1 MITNIVL
8 ILAAFIVISF
18 AMRYLKASKTVQG
31 KLVVITGG
39 SQGIGFELAT
49 NMVKRGAHVIVIA
62 RN

>member
-8 ILAAFIVISF
+8 ILAVLIVISF
-18 AMRYLKASKTVQG
+18 AMRYFKASKTVQG